1 MIKKLQALK
10 KKKGFTLVELIVVIA
25 IIGVL
30 AAILVPTMMGYVTS
44 SRITSLNST
53 AASIKNNIDSFLTTA
68 DTKGY
73 GMLKGSSNSTE
84 VKISI
89 DANGKW
95 DITDVDDSKFK
106 TGGSLQWGGS
116 GSGAAAGDKSQ
127 ASHAEDLLAIEL
139 ADLFPTVKN
148 AYVWAYL
155 EGGKCLYVYYT
166 EDSTSAPTG
175 APAKTDFDNGVFS
188 WDTSTAGITSDGMSV
203 GTAPALDLGSANP

>member
-30 AAILVPTMMGYVTS
+30 AAILVPTMLGYVTS

-73 GMLKGSSNSTE
+73 GMLKGSSNTATLTFTVSSGSWTA
-84 VKISI
+84 
-89 DANGKW
+89 ANDTAG
-95 DITDVDDSKFK
+95 SFK
-106 TGGSLQWGGS
+106 TGGTLTWTGS
-116 GSGAAAGDKSQ
+116 GTGSAAGTAKTSL
-127 ASHAEDLLAIEL
+127 SSAETLLEIEL
-139 ADLFPTVKN
+139 ADLFPTVNN
-148 AYVWAYL
+148 AFVWAYL

-175 APAKTDFDNGVFS
+175 APAVTDFQADTFA
-188 WDTSTAGITSDGMSV
+188 WDGSTAGITSDGMSV
-203 GTAPALDLGSANP
+203 GTAPALALG

>member
-89 DANGKW
+89 DASGKW